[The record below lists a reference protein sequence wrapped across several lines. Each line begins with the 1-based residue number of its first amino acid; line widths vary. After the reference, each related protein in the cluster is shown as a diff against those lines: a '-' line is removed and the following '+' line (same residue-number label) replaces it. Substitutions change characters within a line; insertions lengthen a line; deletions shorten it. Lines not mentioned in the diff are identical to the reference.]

1 MVLSINVG
9 LTSKFHVEREV
20 TTTKQTTKKNK
31 ASSICTVSA
40 QFRAEPFLADTVERV
55 VVIIWDAGSTIFTG
69 EGRTG

>member
-20 TTTKQTTKKNK
+20 TTTKQTTTKNK
-31 ASSICTVSA
+31 ASSKCTVSA

-69 EGRTG
+69 EGGTG